1 MPSTIRLRIPSLRAA
16 LLLGVVTAAP
26 VGAQQTAPS
35 PAPTSSP
42 APAPAPKPTLD
53 FSGVLFGNYQYNTGP
68 TGRNANAFTLD
79 RAYLTFRMAAGEH
92 TSIRVTTDVFQDA
105 GTNAYTVRA
114 KYAYLQYDVPKF
126 SNGAALL
133 ARIGILHTVEID
145 HEETFWPRYLT
156 NSGVERAGFFA
167 SADVG
172 IASQLSLP
180 HRFGEVYAAITN
192 GPGYATRETDRFKDY
207 QARLSLTPLMSST
220 SVPALFRTF
229 TLTGWAYKGAL
240 GSRFANGGVGQVGPI
255 GEALPRDRY
264 GILVGIKDPRLTLAG
279 EYARATTGTESGLN
293 TLASPRVRS
302 DVEANLLYGFTV
314 LRPLAFM
321 NARASSPL
329 ALIARYDRYKPVS
342 SLSDY
347 GYHFIV
353 AGLSYDISSRATLAL
368 DYQEQLPE
376 SGAVL
381 PTQLVTGTVVIPP
394 ANLKTYFAHF
404 VVNF

>member
-1 MPSTIRLRIPSLRAA
+1 MSSTIRHRIPSLRAV
-16 LLLGVVTAAP
+16 LLLGLAIAAP
-26 VGAQQTAPS
+26 IGAQQTAPS
-35 PAPTSSP
+35 PAPAQ
-42 APAPAPKPTLD
+42 APAPAPKPALD
-53 FSGVLFGNYQYNTGP
+53 FSGVLFGNYQYNTGLFNK
-68 TGRNANAFTLD
+68 NANAFTLD

-92 TSIRVTTDVFQDA
+92 TSIRVSTDVFQDA
-105 GTNAYTVRA
+105 GNNAFTVRA

-133 ARIGILHTVEID
+133 ARVGILHTVEID

-156 NSGVERAGFFA
+156 NTGVERAGFFS

-172 IASQLSLP
+172 VASQLSLP
-180 HRFGEVYAAITN
+180 NRFGEVYAAITN
-192 GPGYATRETDRFKDY
+192 GPGYASKEVDRFKDY
-207 QARLSLTPLMSST
+207 QARLSLTPLMGSM

-240 GSRFANGGVGQVGPI
+240 ASKFANGGAGQVGPI
-255 GEALPRDRY
+255 GEAMPRDRY
-264 GILVGIKDPRLTLAG
+264 GVLIGIKDPRLTIAG

-293 TLASPRVRS
+293 TLASPRVRT
-302 DVEANLLYGFTV
+302 DVDANLLYGFTV
-314 LRPLAFM
+314 VRPLAFIHGT
-321 NARASSPL
+321 ASSPL
-329 ALIARYDRYKPVS
+329 ALIARYDRYKPVDN
-342 SLSDY
+342 LSDY
-347 GYHFIV
+347 SYHFMV
-353 AGLSYDISSRATLAL
+353 AGFSYDISSRATLAL

-381 PTQLVTGTVVIPP
+381 PALTSTGTVGIAP

>member
-1 MPSTIRLRIPSLRAA
+1 MPSTIRHRIPSLRAA
-16 LLLGVVTAAP
+16 LLLGVAIAAP
-26 VGAQQTAPS
+26 IGAQQSVPS
-35 PAPTSSP
+35 PAAAT
-42 APAPAPKPTLD
+42 APAPKPALD
-53 FSGVLFGNYQYNTGP
+53 FSGVLFGNYQYNTGL
-68 TGRNANAFTLD
+68 TNRNANAFTLD
-79 RAYLTFRMAAGEH
+79 RAYLTFKMAAGER

-105 GTNAYTVRA
+105 GSNAYTIRA

-133 ARIGILHTVEID
+133 ARVGILHTVEID

-156 NSGVERAGFFA
+156 NSGVERAGFFS

-172 IASQLSLP
+172 IASQLTLP
-180 HRFGEVYAAITN
+180 NKFGEVYAAITN
-192 GPGYATRETDRFKDY
+192 GPGYASKEVDRFKDY
-207 QARLSLTPLMSST
+207 QARLSLTPLMGSS
-220 SVPALFRTF
+220 SVPMLFRTF

-240 GSRFANGGVGQVGPI
+240 GSKFANGGAGQAGPI
-255 GEALPRDRY
+255 GEAMPRDRY
-264 GILVGIKDPRLTLAG
+264 GVLVGIKDPRLTLAG

-293 TLASPRVRS
+293 TIASPRVRT

-314 LRPLAFM
+314 LRPLAFV
-321 NARASSPL
+321 NGSGNSPL
-329 ALIARYDRYKPVS
+329 ALIARYDRYKPVTN
-342 SLSDY
+342 LTDY
-347 GYHFIV
+347 SYHFFL

-368 DYQEQLPE
+368 DYQEQLPP

-381 PTQLVTGTVVIPP
+381 PAQTNTGTVGLPP